1 MIVIGIDIG
10 VTGALC
16 AVDSAGTAAIADLPT
31 TEIDGQRVVRRK
43 VSVTGLRDLIRN
55 FVPPGEA
62 AMALIE
68 DVHMGMGKGAAARS
82 SLDLNRGRVEAV
94 LELLR
99 LDVKVVQP
107 PTWKRHFG
115 LLRTEKAESLH
126 RARGLYP
133 QVAHMLK
140 RQKDHNRAEAILL
153 AHYGRTVLA

>member
-1 MIVIGIDIG
+1 MIVLGIDIG
-10 VTGALC
+10 VTGAVC
-16 AVDSAGTAAIADLPT
+16 AVDGAGTAAIADLPT
-31 TEIDGQRVVRRK
+31 TEIAGQRVVRRK
-43 VSVTGLRDLIRN
+43 VSVTGLRDLILQ
-55 FVPPGEA
+55 FVPPGHA

-68 DVHMGMGKGAAARS
+68 DVHMGMGKGGAARS

-107 PTWKRHFG
+107 PTWKRHYG
-115 LLRTEKAESLH
+115 LLRTEKAESLE

-140 RQKDHNRAEAILL
+140 RAKDHNRAEALL
-153 AHYGRTVLA
+153 IAHYGRTVLA